1 MVLVPRI
8 QGQSLNLHPVVVL
21 LIITVGSQIW
31 GLWGVIL
38 GPPVGALIKDLIV
51 YFSEQWNLDRR
62 PLVSE
67 AGCGDGEGS
76 SPWEEEQPS
85 EDAAPGQGPFS
96 V

>member
-1 MVLVPRI
+1 VPRI

-21 LIITVGSQIW
+21 LIITVSSQIW

-38 GPPVGALIKDLIV
+38 GPPVGALIKNLIV
-51 YFSEQWNLDRR
+51 YFSEQWNPDRR

-67 AGCGDGEGS
+67 AGCGDSEGS
-76 SPWEEEQPS
+76 SPSEEEQPS
-85 EDAAPGQGPFS
+85 EDAAPGWGPFS